1 MLGIKNNFQNARV
14 TSVETSSLKTENKL
28 RSCAR
33 HGLGYL
39 IMKIRITSYLTI
51 LCLMFGLQSCDSSK
65 PIIES
70 GNLDFKA
77 VNLSAS
83 VNGQVDANG
92 YGTVITTTVNLT
104 LTINGETTTVS
115 VTCKSNEL
123 PVQVGDEIEITFYP
137 SCPEESEA
145 FISLPDGTNRKVTA
159 TSPSFKWTV
168 PDNFTDGMEITGTS
182 HYETD
187 DAKYKESG
195 LIRLIAID
203 NCHLKN

>member
-1 MLGIKNNFQNARV
+1 
-14 TSVETSSLKTENKL
+14 
-28 RSCAR
+28 
-33 HGLGYL
+33 
-39 IMKIRITSYLTI
+39 MKIRIFYYLTF
-51 LCLMFGLQSCDSSK
+51 LCLVFGLQSCDQAK
-65 PIIES
+65 PTIENS
-70 GNLDFKA
+70 NLDFKA

-83 VNGQVDANG
+83 GNSQVDANG
-92 YGTVITTTVNLT
+92 SGTVITTTVNLT

-159 TSPSFKWTV
+159 TSPSVIWTV
-168 PDNFTDGMEITGTS
+168 PDNFTEGMEITGTS

-187 DAKYKESG
+187 DAEYIESG
-195 LIRLIAID
+195 LIRLIAIR
-203 NCHLKN
+203 K

>member
-1 MLGIKNNFQNARV
+1 M
-14 TSVETSSLKTENKL
+14 
-28 RSCAR
+28 
-33 HGLGYL
+33 
-39 IMKIRITSYLTI
+39 MKISIFYYLTL

-70 GNLDFKA
+70 SNLDFKA

-83 VNGQVDANG
+83 GNGQVNANG
-92 YGTVITTTVNLT
+92 SGTVITTTVNLT

-123 PVQVGDEIEITFYP
+123 PVKVGDEIEITFYP

-145 FISLPDGTNRKVTA
+145 FISLPDGSNRKVTDA
-159 TSPSFKWTV
+159 SPSFKWTV
-168 PDNFTDGMEITGTS
+168 PDNFTDGMEIIGTS
-182 HYETD
+182 HYEID
-187 DAKYKESG
+187 DAEYKESG

-203 NCHLKN
+203 NCQLKN